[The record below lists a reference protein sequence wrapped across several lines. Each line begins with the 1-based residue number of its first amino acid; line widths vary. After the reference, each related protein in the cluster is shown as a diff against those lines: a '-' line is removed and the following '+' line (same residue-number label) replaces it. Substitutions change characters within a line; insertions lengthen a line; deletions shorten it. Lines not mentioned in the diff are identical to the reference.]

1 MKEHFDDPYVK
12 QSWQDGYRSRAS
24 YKLLEI
30 DDKDKLLRPGMTVI
44 DLGAAPGGWSQIAAE
59 KVGEHGMLIA
69 SDILEMD
76 SLADV
81 AFIQGDFTEETVLN
95 AILKHLDN
103 RPVDLVMSDMAP
115 NMSGMAAID
124 QPQAMYLVELAL
136 ELARET
142 LSPGGQLLVKV
153 FQGEGFD
160 SYLKE
165 LRNDFKRVVTRKPS
179 ASRARSREVYLL
191 AEGFRG

>member
-1 MKEHFDDPYVK
+1 V
-12 QSWQDGYRSRAS
+12 
-24 YKLLEI
+24 
-30 DDKDKLLRPGMTVI
+30 V
-44 DLGAAPGGWSQIAAE
+44 
-59 KVGEHGMLIA
+59 IA

-76 SLADV
+76 ALAGVD
-81 AFIQGDFTEETVLN
+81 FIQGDFTEESVLN
-95 AILKHLDN
+95 AILERLGN

-142 LSPGGQLLVKV
+142 LSPKGRFLVKV

-160 SYLKE
+160 AYLKE
-165 LRNDFKRVVTRKPS
+165 LRGSFDRVVTRKPD
-179 ASRARSREVYLL
+179 ASRARSREVYFL

>member
-1 MKEHFDDPYVK
+1 
-12 QSWQDGYRSRAS
+12 
-24 YKLLEI
+24 
-30 DDKDKLLRPGMTVI
+30 
-44 DLGAAPGGWSQIAAE
+44 
-59 KVGEHGMLIA
+59 
-69 SDILEMD
+69 
-76 SLADV
+76 
-81 AFIQGDFTEETVLN
+81 
-95 AILKHLDN
+95 
-103 RPVDLVMSDMAP
+103 
-115 NMSGMAAID
+115 MSGMAAID

-191 AEGFRG
+191 AEGFVVNQRRTVYRQDLSPQ

>member
-1 MKEHFDDPYVK
+1 
-12 QSWQDGYRSRAS
+12 
-24 YKLLEI
+24 
-30 DDKDKLLRPGMTVI
+30 MTVI

-59 KVGEHGMLIA
+59 RVGPEGVVIA

-76 SLADV
+76 ALAGVD
-81 AFIQGDFTEETVLN
+81 FIQGDFTEEVVLE
-95 AILKHLDN
+95 AILKRLDN
-103 RPVDLVMSDMAP
+103 RRVDLVMSDMAP

-142 LSPGGQLLVKV
+142 LSPGGRFLAKV

-160 SYLKE
+160 AYLKE
-165 LRNDFKRVVTRKPS
+165 LRGSFNKVVTRKPD
-179 ASRARSREVYLL
+179 ASRARSREVYFL